1 MTRPVAFVLSVAVL
15 AAITSIAAAQQ
26 SDSAALG
33 PGACTIHCSGDILAN
48 TDPPERGRPGCS
60 AVVNFQAPITS
71 GTCLPISCN
80 PPSGSVFPLGE
91 TTVTCAEQSG
101 PASCTF
107 KVTVQDIEAPLMR
120 CPAAG
125 LITVTVG
132 DNCLAPIP
140 DMIANVQALD
150 GCDSSLPITQL
161 TTPGVLVQAGSVP
174 VTFLAVDNAG
184 NSGTCTYDLPVLSPD
199 RDADGTPDCSDG
211 CPDNPDLIAPNG
223 CGCGM
228 CGVGAPMMLNAVG
241 VTLLFAKRRTKRC

>member
-1 MTRPVAFVLSVAVL
+1 MTRPVVFAHSVAVL
-15 AAITSIAAAQQ
+15 AAIASIAAAQQ

-33 PGACTIHCSGDILAN
+33 PTTCTVNCPGDILAN
-48 TDPPERGRPGCS
+48 AVIERGRPACS
-60 AVVNFQAPITS
+60 AVVTFPAPVTS
-71 GTCLPISCN
+71 GTCLPIACN

-91 TTVTCAEQSG
+91 TTVTCAEQTG
-101 PASCTF
+101 LTSCTF
-107 KVTVQDIEAPLMR
+107 KVTVQDIDAPLLR

-132 DNCLAPIP
+132 DDCLAAIP
-140 DMIANVQALD
+140 DMIANVEVRD
-150 GCDSSLPITQL
+150 CDSGLPVTQL
-161 TTPGVLVQAGSVP
+161 TSPGLLAPAGTVP
-174 VTFLAVDNAG
+174 VTFWTVDASG
-184 NSGTCTYDLPVLSPD
+184 NEGTCTYNLPVLSPD

-241 VTLLFAKRRTKRC
+241 VTLLFAKRRTQRR